1 MSICVLELYRGIKMS
16 NMFDIEP
23 CDFPLCP
30 SCNSSED
37 VDIDEIESSNLKRI
51 FCCRKCGIAWEESK

>member
-1 MSICVLELYRGIKMS
+1 MS

-23 CDFPLCP
+23 CDFPSCP

-51 FCCRKCGIAWEESK
+51 FCCRKCGIAWVESKYTT